1 MTGSK
6 RSIETVADLFQ
17 FFRSELGAAFEKL
30 GLSASDETQTY
41 LVHLLE
47 SFVRLDAQKIE
58 DLGFQRPAAL
68 LFGEALQSAGDR
80 RIETY
85 RRLGDASLFSCGFFQ
100 EHLARSNSL
109 VTVDY
114 YQNLGRTAY
123 SSLQSL
129 MAFKAPGGIFHHI
142 FDELSQKF
150 DRVVLAFRALAMAHR
165 TPSSAYLLE
174 RWQRGALTGADE
186 WTRLG
191 IWPSSSGGEA

>member
-1 MTGSK
+1 MTGSE
-6 RSIETVADLFQ
+6 RSIETVADLYQ
-17 FFRSELGAAFEKL
+17 FFRSELGKAFEKL
-30 GLSASDETQTY
+30 GISTSDATQTY

-47 SFVRLDAQKIE
+47 SFVRLDKQKIE

-68 LFGEALQSAGDR
+68 LFAEALQSAGDR

-100 EHLARSNSL
+100 EHLGRSSSL

-114 YQNLGRTAY
+114 YQRLGRTAY

-129 MAFKAPGGIFHHI
+129 MAFKAPGGVFHII

-150 DRVVLAFRALAMAHR
+150 DPVVQAFRALATAHKA
-165 TPSSAYLLE
+165 PSTAYLFE

-191 IWPSSSGGEA
+191 LWPSSSGGDA